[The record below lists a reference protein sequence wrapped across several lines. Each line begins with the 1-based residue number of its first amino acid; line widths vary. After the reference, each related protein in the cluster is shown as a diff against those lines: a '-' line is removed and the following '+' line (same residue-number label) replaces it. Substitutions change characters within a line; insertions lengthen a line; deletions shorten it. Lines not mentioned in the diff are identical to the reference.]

1 MLNRRVVAAGLG
13 AGLAAAF
20 LQASAQA
27 LAQTRQM
34 IFLGYTQDELDK
46 AYDQR
51 VWAPDAQAIID
62 RYARDSAAVRGR
74 MPPRTERYGDGQAE
88 TLDVFAPPGAG
99 GAPVMVFIHGGA
111 WRALTKD
118 DASAPAPT
126 FVDAGCI
133 YVALNFDNIPTVRL
147 PDMAE
152 QCRRALVWVHR
163 NIARFGGDPGRI
175 HVSGHSSGGH
185 LCGVMLTTDWR
196 RHDAPADMIK
206 GGVALS
212 GMYELYPVLLSARS
226 AYVKLSPDEVA
237 ALSAMRHLDHVACPV
252 IVAWGDRESPEF
264 QRHGAEFATALA
276 GMGRLRARLVLEGV
290 NHFEVPEALNDP
302 ASGLARAVLAMMKG

>member
-1 MLNRRVVAAGLG
+1 MLDRRAFTAGLG
-13 AGLAAAF
+13 AGMAAA
-20 LQASAQA
+20 LLHSPARAQ
-27 LAQTRQM
+27 QM
-34 IFLGYTQDELDK
+34 VFLGYTQDELDK

-51 VWAPDAQAIID
+51 VWAPDAQKIIE
-62 RYARDSAAVRGR
+62 RYATDSAAARSR
-74 MPPRTERYGDGQAE
+74 LPPRTERYGEAEAE
-88 TLDVFAPPGAG
+88 TLDIFAPAGAA

-111 WRALTKD
+111 WRALTKE

-126 FVDAGCI
+126 FVDAGCL
-133 YVALNFDNIPTVRL
+133 YVALNFANIPAVRL

-163 NIARFGGDPGRI
+163 NIARFGGDPNRI

-196 RHDAPADMIK
+196 RHDAPETLIR

-226 AYVKLSPDEVA
+226 AYVKLSPDEIG
-237 ALSAMRHLDHVACPV
+237 ALSAMRNLGRVSCPV

-264 QRHGAEFATALA
+264 QRQGAEFATALA
-276 GMGRLRARLVLEGV
+276 GMGRLRARLVLAGT
-290 NHFEVPEALNDP
+290 NHFEVPEALNVP
-302 ASGLARAVLAMMKG
+302 TSELSRAVLAAMTA